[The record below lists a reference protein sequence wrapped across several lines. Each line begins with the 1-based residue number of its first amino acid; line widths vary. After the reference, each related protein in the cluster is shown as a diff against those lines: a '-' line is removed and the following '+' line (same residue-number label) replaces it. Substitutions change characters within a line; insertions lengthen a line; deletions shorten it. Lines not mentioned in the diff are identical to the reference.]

1 MFFFFCLKKQGSEQK
16 HLTGW
21 MVQGG
26 WSPALGLAPRR
37 PPQLLSPGAESQ
49 GSQALV
55 KGNTT
60 SRKPPRMLPQACQCI
75 RCFMLTLA
83 FTTYGALCP
92 LCCFTMLEAGSLDRR
107 QPWDGIQ
114 ALPLTGYVASGI
126 SGT

>member
-1 MFFFFCLKKQGSEQK
+1 
-16 HLTGW
+16 

-60 SRKPPRMLPQACQCI
+60 SRKPPRMLPRACQH
-75 RCFMLTLA
+75 
-83 FTTYGALCP
+83 
-92 LCCFTMLEAGSLDRR
+92 SLFYAYFSIYYIWG
-107 QPWDGIQ
+107 PMSTVLFYNVGGW
-114 ALPLTGYVASGI
+114 
-126 SGT
+126 